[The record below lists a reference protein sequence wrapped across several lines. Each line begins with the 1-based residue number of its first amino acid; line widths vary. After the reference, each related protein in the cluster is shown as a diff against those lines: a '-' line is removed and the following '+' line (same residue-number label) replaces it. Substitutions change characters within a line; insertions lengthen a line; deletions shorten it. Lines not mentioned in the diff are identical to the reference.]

1 MSIHVPVVEKITKA
15 NDQIAE
21 LNRGLLDRHG
31 VLGLNLLASPGAGKT
46 SLIERT
52 LPLLAGRLRVGVVD
66 GDIATSLDAE
76 RAAAAGAVSVQINTG
91 GSCHL
96 DAPMVRTA
104 LDQLPLA
111 DLDLLVVENVGNL
124 ICPASFRLGTHFNV
138 LVASLPEGEDKPFKY
153 PTMYRGV
160 DLVLLNKVDLA
171 SHLDFDEGRFREGV
185 RALNEEVDI
194 LPLSCRTGEGLEA
207 WVEWVKVRAGEG
219 RIAAGS

>member
-1 MSIHVPVVEKITKA
+1 MSIHIPVVEKITKA

-21 LNRGLLDRHG
+21 LNRELLDRHG
-31 VLGLNLLASPGAGKT
+31 ILGLNLLASPGAGKT

-52 LPLLAGRLRVGVVD
+52 LPLLAGRLRTGVID

-76 RAAAAGAVSVQINTG
+76 RAAAAGAVSAQINTG
-91 GSCHL
+91 GACHL

-104 LDQLPLA
+104 LDRLPLPE
-111 DLDLLVVENVGNL
+111 LDLLVVENVGNL
-124 ICPASFRLGTHFNV
+124 ICPASFRLGTHHNV

-160 DLVLLNKVDLA
+160 DLVLLNKIDLA
-171 SHLDFDEGRFREGV
+171 PHLEFGMDRFREGV
-185 RALNEEVDI
+185 RALNEAVEI

-207 WVEWVKVRAGEG
+207 WVEWVTRRAGEG
-219 RIAAGS
+219 DRAGGS